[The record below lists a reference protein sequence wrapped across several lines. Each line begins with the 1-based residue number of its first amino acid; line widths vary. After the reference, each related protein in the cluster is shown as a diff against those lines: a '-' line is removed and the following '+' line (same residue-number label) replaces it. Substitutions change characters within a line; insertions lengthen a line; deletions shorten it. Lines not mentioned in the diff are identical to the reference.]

1 MSESRKFLV
10 AAEEGYWLGSADD
23 ALFLIGNLYGW
34 DGVLL
39 TEEDLAPDF
48 FNLRTGLAGELLQ
61 KFVNYRVRVAIVLPA
76 PDAYG
81 ERFSELAWEHRTHSL
96 IRFFPSREGAEAWLR
111 A

>member
-10 AAEEGYWLGSADD
+10 AAEEGYSLGSTDD
-23 ALFLIGNLYGW
+23 ALLLIGNLHGW
-34 DGVLL
+34 VGVLL

-61 KFVNYRVRVAIVLPA
+61 KFVNYRVRVAIVLPD

-81 ERFSELAWEHRTHSL
+81 ERFAELAWEHRTHPL
-96 IRFFPSREGAEAWLR
+96 IRFFPSRERAEAWLG